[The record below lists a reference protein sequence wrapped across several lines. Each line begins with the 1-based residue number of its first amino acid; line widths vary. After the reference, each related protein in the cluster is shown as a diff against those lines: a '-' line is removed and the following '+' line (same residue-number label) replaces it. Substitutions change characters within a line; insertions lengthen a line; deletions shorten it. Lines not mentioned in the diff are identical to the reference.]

1 MTKFQ
6 KARQVM
12 GKILENDEDLYF
24 GYQSN
29 VAMLLHDRYGITEHK
44 ERNEAAKEILS
55 LIFSIAPTA
64 TIPGDTQRTDRS
76 DVEEIISCG

>member
-29 VAMLLHDRYGITEHK
+29 VAMLLHDRYGITGHK
-44 ERNEAAKEILS
+44 KRNEAAEEILN
-55 LIFSIAPTA
+55 LIFSIAPVA
-64 TIPGDTQRTDRS
+64 PILDDTQA
-76 DVEEIISCG
+76 